1 MTMQLDCLQIAKAA
15 GLEQGKTSGKEILF
29 HCSRHPDEHPS
40 LSIHPETDKW
50 FCGPCGKGGGA
61 WQLAA
66 FLSGHDLFE
75 KGRISAWL
83 REHGVL
89 DGEGENKRPPTR
101 KYIAPGI
108 ETAVYSYRD
117 ENGKELFQVVRYEPK
132 TFRQRRPD
140 GKGGYTWKLD
150 GVRRVLYR
158 LPELSNELRAKP
170 AGERLVYVVEG
181 EKDVEALRT
190 LGLSATTNAAGANKW
205 RPEYTEQ
212 LHAAGVESVVL
223 LPDNDEAGKSHALS
237 VAQSCFD
244 AAIEV
249 KIVNLPGL
257 PPKGDVSDFLSAGH
271 RRAELEKITCATA
284 AMTETDLGAAGNGAK
299 GSKARFTPEPSRLVS
314 DLLPALRG
322 VVPDD
327 HILPRP
333 YSVYESKIFVQDND
347 GRMLLTQTPFFPV
360 HVKHSAD
367 ESGRTS
373 ITLAILERGNV
384 RTVEVEAP
392 VLFSHQKIVN
402 LTNAGIQLNSLQA
415 RDCVRYVTALQ
426 QANRI
431 PTSLITKSFGLRHP
445 RGQSAYAYLLG
456 PTRIGHLQV
465 SFEAISPP

>member
-1 MTMQLDCLQIAKAA
+1 MQLDCLQIAKAA

-40 LSIHPETDKW
+40 LSIHPEKDKW

-140 GKGGYTWKLD
+140 GRGGYTWTLD

-158 LPELSNELRAKP
+158 LPELINELRAKP

-181 EKDVEALRT
+181 EKDVEALRA

-205 RPEYTEQ
+205 RSEYTEQ

-237 VAQSCFD
+237 VA
-244 AAIEV
+244 
-249 KIVNLPGL
+249 
-257 PPKGDVSDFLSAGH
+257 
-271 RRAELEKITCATA
+271 
-284 AMTETDLGAAGNGAK
+284 
-299 GSKARFTPEPSRLVS
+299 
-314 DLLPALRG
+314 
-322 VVPDD
+322 
-327 HILPRP
+327 
-333 YSVYESKIFVQDND
+333 
-347 GRMLLTQTPFFPV
+347 
-360 HVKHSAD
+360 
-367 ESGRTS
+367 
-373 ITLAILERGNV
+373 
-384 RTVEVEAP
+384 
-392 VLFSHQKIVN
+392 
-402 LTNAGIQLNSLQA
+402 
-415 RDCVRYVTALQ
+415 
-426 QANRI
+426 
-431 PTSLITKSFGLRHP
+431 
-445 RGQSAYAYLLG
+445 
-456 PTRIGHLQV
+456 
-465 SFEAISPP
+465 